1 VGAFLDQREGHERD
15 NSLAAS
21 IDLTAY
27 HESETILLQRSLF
40 EINQAPEPVVDFLD
54 LEIFRAVAA
63 ERSVTRAAERLQRVQ
78 SNVTTRVRQLE
89 EELGVPLFL
98 RDGKRMTLTP
108 QGQTLLGYA
117 NRLLALAEEARQA
130 LHPEK
135 PSGHFRIGTM
145 ESTAASRLPTP
156 LVQFHSRWPE
166 VTLELSTGPT
176 QSLIEQVLGHEL
188 DCALIARPP
197 AAEAEGEAG
206 LGPDLEG
213 VRVFVEELLLVLPA
227 RHPDVTDAADLQV
240 GVLATLEPGCTY
252 RRLAEDWLAR
262 GRSAGDRPVKRL
274 ELGSYHAILA
284 CVSAGTSIG
293 VVPRSVLELQ
303 RDPLDIRTHSLGC
316 VDILLIR
323 RRGYR
328 SAAFDAFL
336 QILQGVPVEPP
347 TS

>member
-1 VGAFLDQREGHERD
+1 M
-15 NSLAAS
+15 
-21 IDLTAY
+21 
-27 HESETILLQRSLF
+27 
-40 EINQAPEPVVDFLD
+40 DFSA
-54 LEIFRAVAA
+54 LEIFRTVAA

-117 NRLLALAEEARQA
+117 NRLLSLAEEARQA

-135 PSGHFRIGTM
+135 PSGRFRIGTM

-156 LVQFHSRWPE
+156 LVQFHCRWPE
-166 VTLELSTGPT
+166 VSLELSTGPT
-176 QSLIEQVLGHEL
+176 QWLIEQVLEHAL

-197 AAEAEGEAG
+197 ETAVETGDATG

-240 GVLATLEPGCTY
+240 GILAALAPGCTY

-293 VVPRSVLELQ
+293 VVPRSVLELP
-303 RDPLDIRTHSLGC
+303 REPLDIRTHSLGY
-316 VDILLIR
+316 VDTLLIR

-328 SAAFDAFL
+328 SAAFDALL
-336 QILQGVPVEPP
+336 QILQGAEPAPVEPP
-347 TS
+347 VF